1 MFRTLGERTSVNSA
15 KRRSKDR
22 NRSPFE
28 QVFDFVAAAQPAE
41 EMFPRTKP
49 AGKQK
54 SFALNIDVP
63 MLLVII
69 TLIVFGL
76 IILYSAS
83 YDFSLGY
90 HDDSNTIIIHQVRVL
105 ALGLIAAIIL
115 AVFDYHLLSRFALIA
130 MGITVLS
137 LFAVLFINDERN
149 NATRTLLNGS
159 IQPSELAKIV
169 VIIYLAVW
177 LNSKRERLSDLQFG
191 LVPLAVILGGICG
204 LIVVQPDISA
214 VVMILLLGGLM
225 FFLAGGDLK
234 QITILL
240 LIALAFGGL
249 VLRIYPYGAIR
260 IQAYLAGLKDPVE
273 GSYQVVRSFDAL
285 VRGGW
290 FGVGIGKGETKLTGL
305 PVPHTDSIFAV
316 VGEETGV
323 IGALAL
329 VALFSLLLWRGL
341 VISRRA
347 PDELGA
353 LLAAGLS
360 VWIAVEAF
368 INMAVMVNLLPFAGN
383 ALPFISSGG
392 SNLFVSLAAV
402 GIILNVSRQSA
413 QKKEKEG
420 KTSNAVVDL
429 RGRDRRRR
437 VSSARRPASRKK
449 IG

>member
-1 MFRTLGERTSVNSA
+1 MFRTLGERTTVNSS
-15 KRRSKDR
+15 KRRSKDH

-28 QVFDFVAAAQPAE
+28 QVFDFVAVAQPADE
-41 EMFPRTKP
+41 IFPP
-49 AGKQK
+49 AKSKGKQR

-83 YDFSLGY
+83 YDFSLGL

-115 AVFDYHLLSRFALIA
+115 AVFDYHLLSRFALFA
-130 MGITVLS
+130 MGITVAS
-137 LFAVLFINDERN
+137 LIAVLLINDERN
-149 NATRTLLNGS
+149 NATRTLFNGS

-191 LVPLAVILGGICG
+191 LIPLAVILGFIGG

-214 VVMILLLGGLM
+214 VVMILFLGVLM

-240 LIALAFGGL
+240 LIAVAFGGL
-249 VLRIYPYGAIR
+249 VLKVYPYGSDR
-260 IQAYLAGLKDPVE
+260 ISAYFTGLKDPVE

-323 IGALAL
+323 VGAIAL
-329 VALFSLLLWRGL
+329 VALFTLLLWRGL

-383 ALPFISSGG
+383 ALPFINSGG

-402 GIILNVSRQSA
+402 GIVLNISRQSA

-420 KTSNAVVDL
+420 KTFNAVVDL

-437 VSSARRPASRKK
+437 VSSARRPASRKTN
-449 IG
+449 